1 LSTLSWYSL
10 IKVYRA
16 STQKTKCVIIEKG
29 KISITVLDCIE
40 DRTLITYCVDLSG
53 AKASKLE
60 LDTCALSIK
69 RGAVCDL
76 VKMAK
81 SSGVHQSA
89 FEGQILALYFLTNV
103 VKPI

>member
-1 LSTLSWYSL
+1 MKHILGIAKSN
-10 IKVYRA
+10 
-16 STQKTKCVIIEKG
+16 
-29 KISITVLDCIE
+29 
-40 DRTLITYCVDLSG
+40 VDLSG

-81 SSGVHQSA
+81 SSVVCQSA
-89 FEGQILALYFLTNV
+89 FEGQILALYFLTYV
-103 VKPI
+103 VKPLSEGYKLIR